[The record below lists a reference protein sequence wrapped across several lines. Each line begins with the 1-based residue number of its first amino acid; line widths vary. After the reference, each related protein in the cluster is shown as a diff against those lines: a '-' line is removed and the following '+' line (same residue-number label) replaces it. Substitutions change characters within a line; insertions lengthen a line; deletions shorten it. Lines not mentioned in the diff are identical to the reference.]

1 MRLLTR
7 EDLHDIL
14 TGCTILGTGG
24 GGDMAEGI
32 GLIDDALA
40 RGRTFKMV
48 TLDEAPPDALICT
61 PYMLGAISPLP
72 PDEEGKYAR
81 LPRIDAP
88 AILLAYARFQEYL
101 GQEFYGTV
109 CCELGGSN
117 TAVAFYAAAM
127 SGHMIVDADPAG
139 RAVPEITHS
148 TYYINDLPA
157 APIVLANEF
166 GEVMLLENIQDDLR
180 AETIVRA
187 LSIVSRNDIAA
198 IDHALAVESIRH
210 ALIPGTITLAQTM
223 GRAHREAQAAG
234 VDVAEAVAQTG
245 GGSVMFRGEISAC
258 DWRTEEGFTLGS
270 VTIAGSGTDRN
281 QTYRID
287 QKNENLVGWLNDAVH
302 ATIPD
307 LICLI
312 DTDKGMPV
320 TNPDFSKG
328 MRVAVVILPAPAQ
341 FTTAR
346 GLAAFGPAYVG
357 LDQPFTSPLMTLAKQ

>member
-1 MRLLTR
+1 MRTLTR
-7 EDLHDIL
+7 EDLLDIL

-40 RGRTFKMV
+40 KGCAFNMV

-72 PDEEGKYAR
+72 PEEEAAYAR

-88 AILLAYARFQEYL
+88 AILLAYDRFQEYL

-127 SGHMIVDADPAG
+127 SGHMIIDADPAG

-166 GEVMLLENIQDDLR
+166 GEVMLLENIKDDLR

-198 IDHALAVESIRH
+198 IDHALTVENIRH

-223 GRAHREAQAAG
+223 GRAHRTAQAEGA
-234 VDVAEAVAQTG
+234 DAAKAIAKTG
-245 GGSVMFRGEISAC
+245 DGAALFRGQISAC
-258 DWRTEEGFTLGS
+258 DWRTEDGFTLGS
-270 VTIAGSGTDRN
+270 ITIAGSGPYAG
-281 QTYRID
+281 QTYCISL
-287 QKNENLVGWLNDAVH
+287 KNENMVGWLNGAVH

-307 LICLI
+307 LICVI
-312 DTDKGMPV
+312 DTDTGMPI
-320 TNPDFSKG
+320 TNPDYAKG
-328 MRVAVVILPAPAQ
+328 MHVAVVILPAPVQ

-357 LDQPFTSPLMTLAKQ
+357 LNQPFVSPITPTS

>member
-1 MRLLTR
+1 MRTLTR
-7 EDLHDIL
+7 QDLLDIL
-14 TGCTILGTGG
+14 MGCTILGTGG

-40 RGRTFKMV
+40 QGKTFNMV

-61 PYMLGAISPLP
+61 PYMLGAISALP
-72 PDEEGKYAR
+72 PEEEAAYAR

-101 GQEFYGTV
+101 GQQFCGTV

-127 SGHMIVDADPAG
+127 SGHLIIDADPAG

-166 GEVMLLENIQDDLR
+166 GEVMLLENVHDDLR
-180 AETIVRA
+180 AEAIVRA

-198 IDHALAVESIRH
+198 IDHALPVKNIRH

-223 GRAHREAQAAG
+223 GCAHRTALEAG
-234 VDVAEAVAQTG
+234 HDTAEAAAHTG
-245 GGSVMFRGEISAC
+245 GGAVMFRGQISDC
-258 DWRTEEGFTLGS
+258 DWRTEDGFTYGS
-270 VTIAGSGTDRN
+270 IAIAGDDDHRN
-281 QTYRID
+281 QTYRINL
-287 QKNENLVGWLNDAVH
+287 KNENMIGWLNGAVH

-307 LICLI
+307 LICLM
-312 DTDKGMPV
+312 DTQTGMPIS
-320 TNPDFSKG
+320 NPDYATG
-328 MRVAVVILPAPAQ
+328 MQVAVVILPAPTQ
-341 FTTAR
+341 FTTER

-357 LDQPFTSPLMTLAKQ
+357 LERPFRSPLTPDN

>member
-1 MRLLTR
+1 MKTLTR
-7 EDLHDIL
+7 DDLLDIL
-14 TGCTILGTGG
+14 MGCTILGTGG

-40 RGRTFKMV
+40 KGKTFKMV
-48 TLDEAPPDALICT
+48 TLDDAPPDALICT
-61 PYMLGAISPLP
+61 PYMLGAISALP
-72 PDEEGKYAR
+72 PEEEAAYAR
-81 LPRIDAP
+81 LPRIDGP
-88 AILLAYARFQEYL
+88 AILSAYARFQEYL

-117 TAVAFYAAAM
+117 TAVAFYAAAI
-127 SGHMIVDADPAG
+127 SGHMIIDADPAG

-166 GEVMLLENIQDDLR
+166 GEVMLLENIHDDLR
-180 AETIVRA
+180 AEAIVRA
-187 LSIVSRNDIAA
+187 LSVVSRNDIAA
-198 IDHALAVESIRH
+198 IDHALPVRDVRD

-223 GRAHREAQAAG
+223 GRAHRKARATGQDA
-234 VDVAEAVAQTG
+234 AEAVAKTG
-245 GGSVMFRGEISAC
+245 GGAVMFRGQISDC
-258 DWRTEEGFTLGS
+258 DWRTEGGFTLGS
-270 VTIAGSGTDRN
+270 ITIFGSDEHQN
-281 QTYRID
+281 NTYRISL
-287 QKNENLVGWLNDAVH
+287 KNENMIGWLDGVVH

-312 DTDKGMPV
+312 DTQTGMPIS
-320 TNPDFSKG
+320 NPDYATG
-328 MRVAVVILPAPAQ
+328 MQVAVVILPAPSQ

-357 LDQPFTSPLMTLAKQ
+357 LDQPFRSPLSPAD